1 MDVIKTV
8 FNRKKV
14 NFSKLLAFGFI
25 QSGDMCTYEKT
36 LSGSGFSL
44 IVRIGIEGDVCTE
57 IRDLAFDEIYTL
69 HLNEGAEGKFVGE
82 VEKCYEET
90 LREISEKC
98 FDQDVFKSR
107 QAAELIEYV
116 RKKYSCEPEF
126 LWNRFPDNA
135 VWRRED
141 SGKWFGVLLTVEK
154 SKLGF
159 ELKDV
164 AEIIDLHALPET
176 VEKLVDNK
184 RFLPGWHMNKK
195 TWYTVIL
202 DGSVST
208 ADICRRI
215 DDSYALAKKQTAK
228 T

>member
-25 QSGDMCTYEKT
+25 QKGDMYTYEET
-36 LSGSGFSL
+36 LLGSGFSL
-44 IVRIGIEGDVCTE
+44 IVRIGIEEDVCTE
-57 IRDLAFDEIYTL
+57 IRDPAFDEIYTL

-82 VEKCYEET
+82 VKKCYEET
-90 LREISEKC
+90 LRKISEKC

-159 ELKDV
+159 ESKDV

-176 VEKLVDNK
+176 VEKLIDNK
-184 RFLPGWHMNKK
+184 KISSRMA
-195 TWYTVIL
+195 YE
-202 DGSVST
+202 
-208 ADICRRI
+208 
-215 DDSYALAKKQTAK
+215 
-228 T
+228 